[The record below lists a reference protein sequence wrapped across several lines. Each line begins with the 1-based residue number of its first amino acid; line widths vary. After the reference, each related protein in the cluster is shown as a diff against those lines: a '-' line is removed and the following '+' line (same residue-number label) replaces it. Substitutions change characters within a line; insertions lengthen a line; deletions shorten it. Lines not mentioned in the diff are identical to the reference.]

1 MPSSTAPLRLHFIAD
16 SPVAGLA
23 VAQRRVESP
32 LATVICVHGALD
44 RGGSFSR
51 LARRLEHFDV
61 VAYDRRGYQGSRN
74 LHPVDLDHHVA
85 DLLALVDREVPGRPV
100 ILFGHSFGGVVTF
113 CTAIKDPSR
122 INLVVNYESPAP
134 WILARRSVQAPL
146 TDDSPAE
153 VERFFRRVVSDVAW
167 DRLSD
172 AQRESRRLD
181 APALLGDLTTVRRE
195 EAPFDLT
202 QLRAPATYA
211 FGTGAEE
218 ATTYYRALSSAMH
231 ALNPLVT
238 PVEIPGALH
247 AAHLDHPRLLATLL
261 EERWNACASG

>member
-51 LARRLEHFDV
+51 LARRLDSFDV
-61 VAYDRRGYQGSRN
+61 VAYDRRGYQGSR
-74 LHPVDLDHHVA
+74 DLQPIDLGHHVA
-85 DLLALVDREVPGRPV
+85 DLLALIDREVLGRPI

-113 CTAIKDPSR
+113 CTAIEDPSR
-122 INLVVNYESPAP
+122 VTLLINYESPAP
-134 WILARRSVQAPL
+134 WILPRRNVHQPL
-146 TDDSPAE
+146 TDDSRAE

-167 DRLSD
+167 DRLSEV
-172 AQRESRRLD
+172 QRESRRLD
-181 APALLGDLTTVRRE
+181 APALLSDITAVRRE
-195 EAPFDLT
+195 EAPFTLAN
-202 QLRAPATYA
+202 LRVPATYA

-218 ATTYYRALSSAMH
+218 AATYYRALSSAMH

-238 PVEIPGALH
+238 PVEIPGAFH
-247 AAHLDHPRLLATLL
+247 GAHLDHPRLLATLI
-261 EERWNACASG
+261 EERWNACASA

>member
-32 LATVICVHGALD
+32 LATVIFVHGALD

-51 LARRLEHFDV
+51 LARRLDNFDV
-61 VAYDRRGYQGSRN
+61 VAYDRRGYQGSRD
-74 LHPVDLDHHVA
+74 LGPVDLDHHVA
-85 DLLALVDREVPGRPV
+85 DLLALINREVPGRSI

-122 INLVVNYESPAP
+122 ISLLINYESPAP
-134 WILARRSVQAPL
+134 WILPRRSLHAPL
-146 TDDSPAE
+146 MDESPAE

-167 DRLSD
+167 DRLSEV
-172 AQRESRRLD
+172 QRESRRLD
-181 APALLGDLTTVRRE
+181 APALVSDLKAVRRE
-195 EAPFDLT
+195 QAPFDLT
-202 QLRAPATYA
+202 NLRVPATYA
-211 FGTGAEE
+211 FGTGDDDA
-218 ATTYYRALSSAMH
+218 ATYYRALSSAMH

-238 PVEIPGALH
+238 PAEIPGARH
-247 AAHLDHPRLLATLL
+247 GAHLDHPRQLATLV

>member
-51 LARRLEHFDV
+51 LARRLENFDV
-61 VAYDRRGYQGSRN
+61 VAYDRRGYQGSRD

-85 DLLALVDREVPGRPV
+85 DLLALIRREVPGRPV
-100 ILFGHSFGGVVTF
+100 ILFGHSFGGVVTLL
-113 CTAIKDPSR
+113 I
-122 INLVVNYESPAP
+122 NYESPAP
-134 WILARRSVQAPL
+134 WILPRRNVHAPL

-172 AQRESRRLD
+172 VQRESRRLD
-181 APALLGDLTTVRRE
+181 APALLSDLKTVRRE
-195 EAPFDLT
+195 RAPFDLAD
-202 QLRAPATYA
+202 LRVPATYA
-211 FGTGAEE
+211 FGTGADE
-218 ATTYYRALSSAMH
+218 ATTYFRALSSAMH

-238 PVEIPGALH
+238 PEEIPDALH
-247 AAHLDHPRLLATLL
+247 AAHLDHPRQLATLI